1 MASNE
6 VERIRQ
12 MLGNLESLQKAR
24 TSRTECHSYH
34 LRLTQ
39 EEPVG
44 RPGRRRVLC
53 ELCTGGGEAAGSM
66 PEEANR
72 DSVAVSAFVPSYAL
86 KALKSGRQNF
96 YSLED
101 FDSYLATVMDEA
113 AFSRIAS
120 KLTARERS
128 SQEVLRML
136 MDEGFSA
143 DQARRAVERAQRCA
157 IVDDARYA
165 RSFINAKLR
174 AGWGK
179 SRIEREL
186 SQVGLS
192 IQDAGQESFEELAG
206 GGEYERA
213 LEQARKKRVSEKNP
227 VEKIARFLV
236 GRGFSSFVA
245 LKAAKEVVAESLDS
259 H

>member
-6 VERIRQ
+6 VERVRQ

-24 TSRTECHSYH
+24 TSRTECYSYH
-34 LRLTQ
+34 LRMTQ
-39 EEPVG
+39 EEPAG

-53 ELCTGGGEAAGSM
+53 ELWAGGGEAAGGM
-66 PEEANR
+66 AEGGDR
-72 DSVAVSAFVPSYAL
+72 GSVAGSAFVPACAL
-86 KALKSGRQNF
+86 KALKSGRQDF
-96 YSLED
+96 YSPED
-101 FDSYLATVMDEA
+101 FDSYMATVMDEA

-136 MDEGFSA
+136 MEEGFSA

-192 IQDAGQESFEELAG
+192 IQDAGHESFEELAG
-206 GGEYERA
+206 DGEYERA
-213 LEQARKKRVSEKNP
+213 LEQARKKRVSDKNP

-236 GRGFSSFVA
+236 GRGFSSSVA
-245 LKAAKEVVAESLDS
+245 LKAAKEVVVETLDD